1 MLDSA
6 FIATERRFLLVSDTL
21 REIEFAKL
29 GNGQCF
35 LVARSS
41 LGRVT
46 TIGDLPEESLRFTS
60 GRFRR
65 PRRPVLA
72 DGDFA
77 QGGRAAAAGAI
88 VQYVSLCATCPGA
101 NTESFDFRILKSRLV
116 RTAGNDEP
124 VDRSFRDFSF
134 H

>member
-21 REIEFAKL
+21 REIELAKL
-29 GNGQCF
+29 GNGECC

-46 TIGDLPEESLRFTS
+46 TIGDLPEEPLRLTS

-65 PRRPVLA
+65 PRRRSDSKP
-72 DGDFA
+72 FKSI
-77 QGGRAAAAGAI
+77 Q
-88 VQYVSLCATCPGA
+88 SLDKCV
-101 NTESFDFRILKSRLV
+101 TES
-116 RTAGNDEP
+116 
-124 VDRSFRDFSF
+124 
-134 H
+134 